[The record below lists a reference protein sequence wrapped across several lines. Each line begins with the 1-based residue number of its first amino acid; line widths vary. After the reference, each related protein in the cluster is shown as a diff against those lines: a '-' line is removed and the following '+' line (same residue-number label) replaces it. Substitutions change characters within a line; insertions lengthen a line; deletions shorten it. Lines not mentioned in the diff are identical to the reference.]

1 MTDVSNNVKIDVKE
15 IDLSNV
21 VLGSTFPV
29 QLKKRKTLTKQ
40 PSLVIGNNI
49 QDKIYEEF
57 RVMNDPQQEWEDV
70 EYKKISY
77 KQVENDM
84 AALYENENETFSDA
98 FDIIASYVRGQKLIY
113 MEAQNWCVSTLNL
126 FMFPAIFLSA
136 VASVCANEAENVYY
150 GATML
155 AGLNAFISFLL
166 AIVNYMK
173 LDAQSE
179 AHKISSHQY
188 DKLQSLCEF
197 SSGRMLLFGAEGDTT
212 EEENV
217 DVKKK
222 LMTIETKIKEIKE
235 TNQFIIPRG
244 IRYQYPNIY
253 NINVFAI
260 IKKIQNCKKDY
271 LTKLRNVLNKMKYI
285 KSTHYSGDASD
296 RAYELKKAYKHKT
309 QIISTILLIKS
320 SFSIIDQ
327 IFQQEIMTAQ
337 QLKNHKCSSCCYSKP
352 VDPVRINEFIEY
364 IMDPFESWSKPTE
377 YRMNIELANEIEKK
391 IKSTMNRKIFNKKC
405 SQIISEEEKTRA
417 RKKALEM
424 FKKNRDSITE
434 AIEQKPTLFNR
445 GFTDTNLVDSK
456 NNLNDL

>member
-1 MTDVSNNVKIDVKE
+1 MSLDKE
-15 IDLSNV
+15 
-21 VLGSTFPV
+21 
-29 QLKKRKTLTKQ
+29 LTKQ
-40 PSLVIGNNI
+40 GNFLFRYRSYFHLILFPIIIVFNHYSNIDTSRFNYFLFALGISLFGQFIRIITIAFVPANTSGRNTKKQTAISLNSTGIYSLVRHPLYLGNYFI
-49 QDKIYEEF
+49 LLGPFLMFPSVLIVIYTLLFWLYYERIMYAEESYLKNKF
-57 RVMNDPQQEWEDV
+57 SDEFINWSKKPAAFLPNFSGYVKPKGTFSIKRVIKREYSTICGIFYMFIILISFSCFSNNKPLSEINGLYISFIINTIIYFSLRS
-70 EYKKISY
+70 YKKISY
-77 KQVENDM
+77 KQVEHDM

-136 VASVCANEAENVYY
+136 VASVCANEAKNVYY

-155 AGLNAFISFLL
+155 ASLNAFISFLL

-197 SSGRMLLFGAEGDTT
+197 SSGRMLLFGADGNTT
-212 EEENV
+212 EEENI

-222 LMTIETKIKEIKE
+222 LMMIETKIKEIKE

-271 LTKLRNVLNKMKYI
+271 LTKLRNVLNKMKYL
-285 KSTHYSGDASD
+285 KSTHYNGDASD
-296 RAYELKKAYKHKT
+296 RAYELKKA
-309 QIISTILLIKS
+309 
-320 SFSIIDQ
+320 
-327 IFQQEIMTAQ
+327 
-337 QLKNHKCSSCCYSKP
+337 
-352 VDPVRINEFIEY
+352 
-364 IMDPFESWSKPTE
+364 
-377 YRMNIELANEIEKK
+377 
-391 IKSTMNRKIFNKKC
+391 
-405 SQIISEEEKTRA
+405 
-417 RKKALEM
+417 
-424 FKKNRDSITE
+424 
-434 AIEQKPTLFNR
+434 
-445 GFTDTNLVDSK
+445 
-456 NNLNDL
+456 

>member
-1 MTDVSNNVKIDVKE
+1 MTDVSNKVKLDIGE
-15 IDLSNV
+15 IDLSGTT
-21 VLGSTFPV
+21 LKAEFPV
-29 QLKKRKTLTKQ
+29 KLIKRKTLSRKPTLK
-40 PSLVIGNNI
+40 IGK
-49 QDKIYEEF
+49 KIDETLYEEF
-57 RVMNDPQQEWEDV
+57 RVDDDPQQKWENV
-70 EYKKISY
+70 HYKKISY
-77 KQVENDM
+77 KQVEKDM

-113 MEAQNWCVSTLNL
+113 MEAQNWCVSTLNM
-126 FMFPAIFLSA
+126 FMLPAIFLSA
-136 VASVCANEAENVYY
+136 VASVCANEAVNVVY

-197 SSGRMLLFGAEGDTT
+197 SSGRMLLFGAEGETQ
-212 EEENV
+212 EEENA

-271 LTKLRNVLNKMKYI
+271 LTKLRNVLNKMKYV
-285 KSTHYSGDASD
+285 KSDHYDGDESS

-377 YRMNIELANEIEKK
+377 YRMNIELVNQAQHKLGT
-391 IKSTMNRKIFNKKC
+391 SNRKSFDKQD
-405 SQIISEEEKTRA
+405 SHVPISEAQKTAAA
-417 RKKALEM
+417 RKALEI
-424 FKKNRDSITE
+424 FKSKRKSVHKK
-434 AIEQKPTLFNR
+434 QPRQTLFNR
-445 GFTDTNLVDSK
+445 GFTDTNLVNSK
-456 NNLNDL
+456 KNLNDL

>member
-1 MTDVSNNVKIDVKE
+1 MTDVSNNINLD
-15 IDLSNV
+15 ISDFDLSTNK
-21 VLGSTFPV
+21 LNAIFPV
-29 QLKKRKTLTKQ
+29 KLTKRRTLTHQ
-40 PSLVIGNNI
+40 PTIKIGK
-49 QDKIYEEF
+49 KIKEPLYEEF
-57 RVMNDPQQEWEDV
+57 RVENDPQQSWEHV
-70 EYKKISY
+70 NYNKISY
-77 KQVENDM
+77 KQVEHDM
-84 AALYENENETFSDA
+84 AELYENENETFSDA

-113 MEAQNWCVSTLNL
+113 MEAQNWCVSTLNC
-126 FMFPAIFLSA
+126 FMLPAIFLSA
-136 VASVCANEAENVYY
+136 VASVCANEAENVFY
-150 GATML
+150 GATLL

-197 SSGRMLLFGAEGDTT
+197 SSGRMLLFGAEGDTK
-212 EEENV
+212 EEENT

-235 TNQFIIPRG
+235 TNQFIIPRK

-271 LTKLRNVLNKMKYI
+271 LTKLRNVLNKMKYV
-285 KSTHYSGDASD
+285 KSEQFDGDESS

-327 IFQQEIMTAQ
+327 IFQQEILAAQ
-337 QLKNHKCSSCCYSKP
+337 QLKNHNCSSCCYPKP

-377 YRMNIELANEIEKK
+377 YRMNIELVNQAQHKLGP
-391 IKSTMNRKIFNKKC
+391 SNRKLMNKQ
-405 SQIISEEEKTRA
+405 STHAPISDDQKNAAA
-417 RKKALEM
+417 RKALEI
-424 FKKNRDSITE
+424 FKNKRKSVHKKE
-434 AIEQKPTLFNR
+434 PRQTLFNR
-445 GFTDTNLVDSK
+445 GFTDTNLIKSQK
-456 NNLNDL
+456 